1 MSQPDTSTGSTL
13 ESTAHHCF
21 ERLCAQSPS
30 AKLVYR
36 VLEESETPLTTQTLS
51 ERTLLAPRTT
61 RYALRR
67 LRETDL
73 VTRTVCSD
81 DPRQYRYQA
90 TAVNRPNKR

>member
-1 MSQPDTSTGSTL
+1 MSQLDTSTGSTL
-13 ESTAHHCF
+13 ESTAHHH
-21 ERLCAQSPS
+21 ERLCDQSPS

-36 VLEESETPLTTQTLS
+36 VLKESETPQTTQTLS

-73 VTRTVCSD
+73 ITRSVCSD
-81 DPRQYRYQA
+81 DPRQYRYQ
-90 TAVNRPNKR
+90 TVTVDQS

>member
-1 MSQPDTSTGSTL
+1 MSHPDTASDRSQ
-13 ESTAHHCF
+13 EPHHRF

-36 VLEESETPLTTQTLS
+36 VLDESDRPLTTQTVS

-73 VTRTVCSD
+73 VTRTACAD
-81 DPRQYRYQA
+81 EPRQSRYQA
-90 TAVNRPNKR
+90 RAVTRPPTR